1 MCLCVHSCIIYRV
14 CHLDCYWRKTDA
26 NFKGNLIIYYYCM
39 STCVICFHVLCPKQ
53 QAAEDDV
60 VLSTTGAT
68 CASVIITACFMESAV
83 KTLKL
88 NAPQVRLFF
97 PDISPVL
104 PVNVTLCWF
113 QHFVLLITFYTGH
126 MSVYVFQVFYD
137 FMIFQVCTG
146 FYHPCRVQHFI
157 HCLNVP
163 YNNKIITS
171 V

>member
-1 MCLCVHSCIIYRV
+1 
-14 CHLDCYWRKTDA
+14 
-26 NFKGNLIIYYYCM
+26 M

-104 PVNVTLCWF
+104 PVNVTLC
-113 QHFVLLITFYTGH
+113 
-126 MSVYVFQVFYD
+126 
-137 FMIFQVCTG
+137 
-146 FYHPCRVQHFI
+146 
-157 HCLNVP
+157 
-163 YNNKIITS
+163 
-171 V
+171 

>member
-1 MCLCVHSCIIYRV
+1 MQILKAILLFTTTACPLVSFI
-14 CHLDCYWRKTDA
+14 
-26 NFKGNLIIYYYCM
+26 F
-39 STCVICFHVLCPKQ
+39 CFHVLCPKQ

-104 PVNVTLCWF
+104 PVNVTLC
-113 QHFVLLITFYTGH
+113 
-126 MSVYVFQVFYD
+126 
-137 FMIFQVCTG
+137 
-146 FYHPCRVQHFI
+146 
-157 HCLNVP
+157 
-163 YNNKIITS
+163 
-171 V
+171 